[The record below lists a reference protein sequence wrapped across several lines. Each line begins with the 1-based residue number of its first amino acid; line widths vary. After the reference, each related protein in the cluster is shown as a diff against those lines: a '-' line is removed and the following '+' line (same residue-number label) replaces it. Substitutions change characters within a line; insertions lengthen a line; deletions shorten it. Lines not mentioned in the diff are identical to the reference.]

1 MATLVFSI
9 AMTAVPH
16 SFSLKGVL
24 SRWEKRWFSALAI
37 LLSSML
43 SLSTGSLLG
52 LLGSMVRWPLL
63 ARKLYTPVDADLI
76 LGVSNPTGAVKLIWI
91 HTVQKRKWCVTTVIV
106 MVYLLADII
115 GRISVAA
122 FGLTFDLNEEPRIE
136 YPTKLTNWGTSDW
149 FNDYVLERVWF
160 V

>member
-63 ARKLYTPVDADLI
+63 ARKLYTPVD
-76 LGVSNPTGAVKLIWI
+76 VSLSSII
-91 HTVQKRKWCVTTVIV
+91 DIV
-106 MVYLLADII
+106 LC
-115 GRISVAA
+115 
-122 FGLTFDLNEEPRIE
+122 
-136 YPTKLTNWGTSDW
+136 
-149 FNDYVLERVWF
+149 
-160 V
+160 